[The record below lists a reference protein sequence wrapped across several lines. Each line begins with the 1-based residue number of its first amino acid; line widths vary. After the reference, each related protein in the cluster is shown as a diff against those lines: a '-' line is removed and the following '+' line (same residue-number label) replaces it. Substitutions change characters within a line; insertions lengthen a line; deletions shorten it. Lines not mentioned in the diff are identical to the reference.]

1 MNSDI
6 ECNVKVLLRGNAS
19 DKEFINFINNSTKKK
34 PERKKRWD
42 RQKISK
48 PLGGIRRRQNFD
60 ISIRVVH
67 MGYLFFRS

>member
-19 DKEFINFINNSTKKK
+19 DKEFINFINNTTKKK

-48 PLGGIRRRQNFD
+48 PLGGIRR
-60 ISIRVVH
+60 
-67 MGYLFFRS
+67 